1 MYFKFKCP
9 QCGQSLKVRQ
19 ELAGQK
25 RNCPYCKASVRIP
38 NTTEIDL
45 DLPPVESSGFPSFD
59 DGGGA
64 SGGGLGGL
72 DLGNLQTDP
81 LSTRSGAAPKGGAK
95 KGAATAPKQT
105 AKPASASSSSS
116 VSEGEFTDPSDVG
129 LLWPGIF
136 GFFAAVAFMLLLWP
150 SKGTYIGDLFL
161 EGGVQGVAIQ
171 FLSTFLFFWAM
182 AILWLKQRKIRR
194 QRDYLLMDVLPTDIS
209 PEIRID
215 TLDRFVDNI
224 RQLPGEHGE
233 SFLIN
238 RVLRGLQHFRVRRSA
253 AETVTMM
260 ASQSEIDSNNVA
272 SSYTA
277 LKVLIWAIPTMGF
290 IGTVLG
296 ISLAVASLAGALG
309 GNDPSQL
316 MTSLTS
322 MFSGLGTAF
331 NTTLVALVMSMIIKF
346 PMSSLQKS
354 EEGVLNWVDEYCN
367 ENLLR
372 RLNDGREH
380 EAQQPTGPLDTK
392 IFRRAVEEAMAAQQA
407 ELEVWINKL
416 ELVGQTITK
425 QTTDGWSEIQAKLLD
440 SQKEITSQVMEQV
453 QAKTGEM
460 QTRQEEMRVE
470 LQDQLTQM
478 QEIAAQLQATLTALA
493 GAAAQTSNQMNANV
507 AASTERLEEYFSG
520 VAQGLTGLNEVL
532 TKLGDERVVVQQV
545 EASTNGNGGGG
556 WFGFGGGNKK
566 SRRNGKR

>member
-1 MYFKFKCP
+1 M
-9 QCGQSLKVRQ
+9 
-19 ELAGQK
+19 
-25 RNCPYCKASVRIP
+25 
-38 NTTEIDL
+38 
-45 DLPPVESSGFPSFD
+45 DLPPLESSGFPSFD

-64 SGGGLGGL
+64 GGNPLGGL

-81 LSTRSGAAPKGGAK
+81 LSTKTAAKAGGK
-95 KGAATAPKQT
+95 KGAATPPPRQA
-105 AKPASASSSSS
+105 AAAASSASSSD
-116 VSEGEFTDPSDVG
+116 GEFTDPSDVG
-129 LLWPGIF
+129 LVGSGIF
-136 GFFAAVAFMLLLWP
+136 GFFAAVTFLLLLWP

-161 EGGVQGVAIQ
+161 AGGFQGVMIQ
-171 FLSTFLFFWAM
+171 FLSTFMFFWAM
-182 AILWLKQRKIRR
+182 AILWKKNRKIKR

-209 PEIRID
+209 PEIRFD

-238 RVLRGLQHFRVRRSA
+238 RVLRGLQHFRVRRNA

-277 LKVLIWAIPTMGF
+277 IKVLIWAIPTMGF

-372 RLNDGREH
+372 RLNDGREGGN
-380 EAQQPTGPLDTK
+380 EPTGPLDTK
-392 IFRRAVEEAMAAQQA
+392 IFRRAVEEAMAAQQS
-407 ELEVWINKL
+407 ELEVWIQKL
-416 ELVGQTITK
+416 ELVGHTITK
-425 QTTDGWSEIQAKLLD
+425 QTTEGWTDIQAKLLEG
-440 SQKEITSQVMEQV
+440 QKEITAQVLDQM

-460 QTRQEEMRVE
+460 QTRQEEQRAEM
-470 LQDQLTQM
+470 QDQLTQM
-478 QEIAAQLQATLTALA
+478 QEIAAQLQSTLGMVANV
-493 GAAAQTSNQMNANV
+493 AAQSSNQMNANV
-507 AASTERLEEYFSG
+507 AASTERLEDYFSG
-520 VAQGLTGLNEVL
+520 VERGLTGLNEVL
-532 TKLGDERVVVQQV
+532 SKLGNETVVVQQV
-545 EASTNGNGGGG
+545 EAPSHGGG
-556 WFGFGGGNKK
+556 WFGMGGGKAK

>member
-45 DLPPVESSGFPSFD
+45 DLPPLESSGFPNFD
-59 DGGGA
+59 DGGSA
-64 SGGGLGGL
+64 PAGGL
-72 DLGNLQTDP
+72 DLSNLNTDP
-81 LSTRSGAAPKGGAK
+81 LSTKTAAKAGAK
-95 KGAATAPKQT
+95 KGAAPAAKAP
-105 AKPASASSSSS
+105 AKASSSS
-116 VSEGEFTDPSDVG
+116 SEGEFTDPSDVG
-129 LLWPGIF
+129 LVGAGIF
-136 GFFAAVAFMLLLWP
+136 GFVVAAVFLILLIP
-150 SKGTYIGDLFL
+150 SRGTYIGDLFL
-161 EGGVQGVAIQ
+161 AGGFQGVMIQ
-171 FLSTFLFFWAM
+171 YLSTSMFFWAM
-182 AILWLKQRKIRR
+182 AILWKKNRKIRR

-209 PEIRID
+209 PQIRFD
-215 TLDRFVDNI
+215 TLDRFVENI

-238 RVLRGLQHFRVRRSA
+238 RVLRGLQHFRVRRNA

-316 MTSLTS
+316 MASLTL

-331 NTTLVALVMSMIIKF
+331 NTTLVALVMSMVIKF

-372 RLNDGREH
+372 RLNDGREGN
-380 EAQQPTGPLDTK
+380 ESDKPTGPLDTK

-407 ELEVWINKL
+407 ELEAWVQKL
-416 ELVGQTITK
+416 EMVGQTITK

-440 SQKEITSQVMEQV
+440 SQKEITAQVMEQV

-460 QTRQEEMRVE
+460 QTRQEAQRAE

-478 QEIAAQLQATLTALA
+478 QEIAAQLQNTLGTVA
-493 GAAAQTSNQMNANV
+493 GAAAQSASQMNETV
-507 AASTERLEEYFSG
+507 SSSSERMEQYLTG
-520 VAQGLTGLNEVL
+520 VERGLTNLSDVL
-532 TKLGDERVVVQQV
+532 SKLGSETVIVQQV
-545 EASTNGNGGGG
+545 EAPTNGRGG
-556 WFGFGGGNKK
+556 WFGFGGAKTK
-566 SRRNGKR
+566 TRRNGRR